1 MLNKKSFNMSALYNK
16 ILILEQTIHFL
27 ENKIKRLEDKII
39 YLEEKESNITP
50 ITSIYSP
57 IPQAPIPTAH
67 NTDISEFN
75 LHRENAIL
83 EDDFNDGFSLID

>member
-1 MLNKKSFNMSALYNK
+1 MLKKQNFNVSQLYNK
-16 ILILEQTIHFL
+16 ILILETTIHFL

-50 ITSIYSP
+50 IFSP
-57 IPQAPIPTAH
+57 IPQAPIPTVH

-75 LHRENAIL
+75 LHRENEIL
-83 EDDFNDGFSLID
+83 EDDFCLIE